1 MIGVDTNILVYA
13 HRKDSPWHDPAR
25 KAIKEIAEGQARW
38 ALPWACVHEFIAI
51 VTHPRIYKPPST
63 LEEALDQVSAWL
75 ESPSVETV
83 GEDFGYWTV
92 LERLLRDGKVKG
104 PRVHDARV
112 AAVCLFHGVRELWTA
127 DRDFGSFSQLGTRN
141 PLLVE

>member
-1 MIGVDTNILVYA
+1 MRTGKTR
-13 HRKDSPWHDPAR
+13 HRN
-25 KAIKEIAEGQARW
+25 AIKEIAEGLARW

-51 VTHPRIYKPPST
+51 VTHPRIYRSPST

-112 AAVCLFHGVRELWTA
+112 AAVCLLHGVRELWTV
-127 DRDFGSFSQLGTRN
+127 DRDFSSFPQLGTRN
-141 PLLVE
+141 PLLAE

>member
-13 HRKDSPWHDPAR
+13 HRKDSPWHDAAR
-25 KAIKEIAEGQARW
+25 NAIKEIAEGQARW

-51 VTHPRIYKPPST
+51 VTHPRIYRSPST

-112 AAVCLFHGVRELWTA
+112 AAVCLLHGVRELWTV
-127 DRDFGSFSQLGTRN
+127 DRDFSSFPQLGTRN
-141 PLLVE
+141 PLLAE